1 MEPPLLAEVA
11 FPIPLRRQ
19 FDYLVPPGLSVEAGR
34 RVWAPF
40 GPRARQMG
48 LVVRLHPPEPGGP
61 PPEALKSLL
70 GAVDPVAALGPRDM
84 DLARW
89 MAERTFCSLGEALFT
104 VCSLG
109 KRAPPRRE
117 KNVPPRPGVP
127 PAPFHLTD
135 DQARAVD
142 RLAAA
147 HRAGRGGVFLLQ
159 GVAASGKTEVYRRLI
174 SHVLADGKGAI
185 LLVPEIGLTPQ
196 MEDRLRG
203 WFGDALDLWHSEM
216 SDGDRSRVW
225 DRVRAGR
232 ARVIVGPRS
241 ALFLPVEP
249 LGAILVD
256 EEHDPSF
263 KQDNAPHYHARD
275 AAREKARLHGAVL
288 VLGSATP
295 SLETREAVR
304 RGEVERIVLA
314 QRVDDRPF
322 PTVRRIDARNEGWY
336 LSDAL
341 VAALKDRLDR
351 KEQSLLFLNRR
362 GYATRVACRACGWEA
377 VCPHCAI
384 PLVHH
389 RAGEP
394 PLRCHTCGHGQGLAT
409 QCPACGDAVLRLA
422 GRGTQRVVADV
433 TTLFPTARCL
443 RWDADAMAA
452 RGAHAEAYRRVRDGD
467 VDIIVGTQMIA
478 QGHDFPR
485 LTLVGVIDADRSL
498 LLPDFRAAERTF
510 QQLMQVAGRAGRADR
525 PGEVLIQTR
534 RPDHYA
540 LAAVAARDPEA
551 FVEAERGFR
560 LENRYPPFTRI
571 VQVVLRARREEAAQ
585 AAADALVHH
594 LEAAGPRPGVE
605 ILGPAP
611 AFHRQKAGWHQWQ
624 VVVKSP
630 SEIFNDTL
638 GRLSSFTPPTG
649 AVWTVDVDPEGL
661 T

>member
-1 MEPPLLAEVA
+1 
-11 FPIPLRRQ
+11 
-19 FDYLVPPGLSVEAGR
+19 
-34 RVWAPF
+34 
-40 GPRARQMG
+40 MG
-48 LVVRLHPPEPGGP
+48 MVVRLHPPEPGGP
-61 PPEALKSLL
+61 PTASLKSLL
-70 GAVDPVAALGPRDM
+70 GPVDAAPALGPRDLA
-84 DLARW
+84 LARW
-89 MAERTFCSLGEALFT
+89 MADRTFCSLGEALFT

-109 KRAPPRRE
+109 KRPPP
-117 KNVPPRPGVP
+117 KRPKDTPVRGGVP
-127 PAPFHLTD
+127 PAAFHLTD
-135 DQARAVD
+135 DQTRAVD
-142 RLAAA
+142 RLTTA
-147 HRAGRGGVFLLQ
+147 HRAGSGGVFLLQ

-174 SHVLADGKGAI
+174 SAVLADGRGAI

-216 SDGDRSRVW
+216 SDGERARVW
-225 DRVRAGR
+225 ERVRAGR
-232 ARVIVGPRS
+232 ARVVVGPRS

-249 LGAILVD
+249 LGAIIVD

-263 KQDNAPHYHARD
+263 KQDSAPHYHARD

-295 SLETREAVR
+295 SLETREAAR
-304 RGEVERIVLA
+304 RGELERIVLE
-314 QRVDDRPF
+314 QRVDNRPF
-322 PTVRRIDARNEGWY
+322 PMVRPIDTRGEGWY

-341 VAALKDRLDR
+341 VAALRERLER

-362 GYATRVACRACGWEA
+362 GYATHVACRACGWEA
-377 VCPHCAI
+377 ACPHCAI

-394 PLRCHTCGHGQGLAT
+394 PLRCHTCGHGQGLAAA
-409 QCPACGDAVLRLA
+409 CPSCGDAVLRLG
-422 GRGTQRVVADV
+422 GRGTQRVVADLA
-433 TTLFPTARCL
+433 TLFPSARLL

-452 RGAHAEAYRRVRDGD
+452 RGAHAEAYRRVRDGE

-478 QGHDFPR
+478 QGHDFPN
-485 LTLVGVIDADRSL
+485 LTLVGVVDADRAL

-540 LAAVAARDPEA
+540 LAAAAARDPEA
-551 FVEAERGFR
+551 FVEAERGYR
-560 LENRYPPFTRI
+560 LENRYPPFTR
-571 VQVVLRARREEAAQ
+571 VAQAVVRARREEAAQ
-585 AAADALVHH
+585 AAADALAAH
-594 LEAAGPRPGVE
+594 LEKDGGFPGAE

-624 VVVKSP
+624 VVVKAPVDVFESVV
-630 SEIFNDTL
+630 
-638 GRLSSFTPPTG
+638 GRLTTFSPPAGVTW
-649 AVWTVDVDPEGL
+649 AVDVDPEGL